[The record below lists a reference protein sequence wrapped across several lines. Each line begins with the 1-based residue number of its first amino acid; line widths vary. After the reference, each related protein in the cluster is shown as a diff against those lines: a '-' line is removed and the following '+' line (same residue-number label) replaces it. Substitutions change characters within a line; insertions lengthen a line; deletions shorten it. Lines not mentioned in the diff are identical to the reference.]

1 MPGRSQSRGH
11 HLTNP
16 YVGVR
21 DVYEGR
27 DVTVG
32 PAASSDNGQD
42 TTVGSG
48 GAIGQPRGRGPVSR
62 FLFDHTVTEYPHGAQ
77 RARYLGLAIL
87 ATIILYYAYYTQFGV
102 TPNILAS
109 FHMSFDFFIAITV
122 ASNLLGAFASLPASQ
137 TDRLGRTNVVIYGL
151 LIVGLITAVGVPLA
165 DGEWSYLVVI
175 CMLGIV
181 EGAILVATPAL
192 VRDFSPQLGRA
203 SAMGFWTIGPVAGS
217 LITSL
222 IAVHTLNHFGQ
233 THWKSQFVIAGC
245 AALVV
250 FVISF
255 FGLKDLSPGLRDQL
269 MVSARDQALVEAR
282 ARGVTD
288 HDLLAAS
295 ERPWRQI
302 FHLDLIG
309 ACVGIA
315 VFLLLYYAAASLFTI
330 YYPVIFHN
338 ANGTNFSVTQANGLN
353 TWFWTTDIVGLIIV
367 GLLSDALKVRKPF
380 MLVGAVISIVMLVIF
395 LGNATHP
402 HTGYYTLAIEAS
414 LIAVGISLVFAPW
427 IASYTE
433 SVEAKNP
440 ALVATGLALW
450 GWILRLTVGISFI
463 VLPAVI
469 TSVNPIVD
477 NLPVAQTVIQGQSIQ
492 NFVAEK
498 PHVIKFATEHTA
510 LLAILA
516 KDPAAAAAVGKD
528 PSPANIAAAEK
539 AFGLKGLTELAKYKT
554 QLTTLVEP
562 YIAQLTYISAHESAL
577 LQLEKGSAQAP
588 HQWQHWFYVDL
599 AGMVVF
605 IPLIWLTKGRWRPS
619 SARRDAA
626 EHQAA
631 VDEELARLIGDQ
643 AVTV

>member
-1 MPGRSQSRGH
+1 MDPSP
-11 HLTNP
+11 NIN
-16 YVGVR
+16 
-21 DVYEGR
+21 
-27 DVTVG
+27 
-32 PAASSDNGQD
+32 NGQLGPSGSAVS
-42 TTVGSG
+42 TV
-48 GAIGQPRGRGPVSR
+48 QPAVRSPFGRL
-62 FLFDHTVTEYPHGAQ
+62 LFDHTVTEYPRGGQ
-77 RARYLGLAIL
+77 RARYLALAIL
-87 ATIILYYAYYTQFGV
+87 ATIVLYYTYYTQFGV

-122 ASNLLGAFASLPASQ
+122 VSNLLGAFASLPASQ

-165 DGEWSYLVVI
+165 DGRWTYLVVI
-175 CMLGIV
+175 CLLGIV

-217 LITSL
+217 LIASL
-222 IAVHTLNHFGQ
+222 VAVHTLNHFGQ

-245 AALVV
+245 SALVV

-255 FGLKDLSPGLRDQL
+255 FGLKDLSPKLRDQL
-269 MVSARDQALVEAR
+269 MVSARDQTLVEAR
-282 ARGVTD
+282 ARGLTEE
-288 HDLLAAS
+288 DLLAAS

-302 FHLDLIG
+302 FHWDLIG
-309 ACVGIA
+309 ACFGIA
-315 VFLLLYYAAASLFTI
+315 VFLLLYYAAASLFTV
-330 YYPVIFHN
+330 YYPVIFQN
-338 ANGTNFSVTQANGLN
+338 ANGTNFTVTQANGLN
-353 TWFWTTDIVGLIIV
+353 TWFWTSDIVGLIIV

-380 MLVGAVISIVMLVIF
+380 MVLGAVITIVMTIVF

-414 LIAVGISLVFAPW
+414 AIALGIALVFAPW

-433 SVEAKNP
+433 SVEARNP

-463 VLPAVI
+463 FLPLVI

-477 NLPVAQTVIQGQSIQ
+477 NLPVAETVIHGQSVQ
-492 NFVAEK
+492 DFVAEHPK
-498 PHVIKFATEHTA
+498 TIAFATQHGA

-516 KDPAAAAAVGKD
+516 KDPAAAAAVGQD
-528 PSPANIAAAEK
+528 PSAANIAAAEK
-539 AFGLKGLTELAKYKT
+539 AFGVAGLTELAKYKT
-554 QLTTLVEP
+554 QLASLVEP
-562 YIAQLTYISAHESAL
+562 YTAQLAYISAHQGAL
-577 LQLEKGSAQAP
+577 QQLQKGSAEAP

-605 IPLIWLTKGRWRPS
+605 IPLIWLTKGRWKPS

-626 EHQAA
+626 EHEAA
-631 VDEELARLIGDQ
+631 VAEELARLIAEQ
-643 AVTV
+643 RVTT